1 MYKLTIFLLL
11 THQNCFV
18 NNIIT
23 MKNAWDEIDSFRG
36 SLVNGEWPTISELFM
51 MAVKR
56 WPDNVCFSV
65 FEPEKKTITYTQ
77 AYTMITNIAGYMRD
91 KGIKTGDRVLING
104 KNSPEWGLA
113 YFAVAYL
120 GAVVVPIDNQM
131 KIERCMALSEFAD
144 VRFAFCDLDVI
155 EKMKTRSNA
164 WFENLKGMALL
175 KGRSDDF
182 QNIKE
187 LKSENPILERVQVE
201 DTSMAAVLFT
211 SGTTGNEKGAML
223 SHRNIVSNVYQAANG
238 MGVDDKDVLY
248 ALLPLHHSYCCTTVL
263 LETVRHGAECLFGH
277 GIVVSRM
284 INDMK
289 KGGVTVFM
297 GIPLLYNKLIA
308 GIMDKVKK
316 QGAFTYGL
324 ITTMMAINGWCKMHL
339 HKAPFKNFFNKKI
352 LSNLGLDKAKILICG
367 AGPLS
372 PKVFKQYQ
380 QLGLDFLQG
389 YGLTETSPVCTL
401 NPPDHFKLDSVGRV
415 LPFIEAI
422 IADKDSDGVG
432 EIRFKGPNMCMGY
445 LNDPENTKALFDENG
460 YLKTGDL
467 GTIDN
472 ENYIYLKGRKKNIIV
487 TEGGKNV
494 FPEEI
499 EDMFQ
504 LYSDVE
510 QILIRGFQQKK
521 DVPCECIEAVI
532 YPAMEAYKAKGITDF
547 EKIKVEIEAIVAE
560 VNKNLVGYKKIE
572 KITVLKEPM
581 EMTTTK
587 KIKRNTVQA

>member
-1 MYKLTIFLLL
+1 
-11 THQNCFV
+11 
-18 NNIIT
+18 